1 MKLENLINYWLIEM
15 YNDEKA
21 NLGVQYVTDYLTKQ
35 GYAVAKRANG
45 ETGYD
50 LLATKVNTSL
60 RIEVK
65 TTGNLLGGIPDMHDT
80 EFYRKDDKWF
90 FTADRLYI
98 VRVDKEFKPIQLDIL
113 TKEEIDQYADSHKT
127 VTRVRTTKLD
137 RDLFK
142 GNIGTSTKL

>member
-1 MKLENLINYWLIEM
+1 M

-21 NLGVQYVTDYLTKQ
+21 NLGVQFVIGYLTKQ
-35 GYAVAKRANG
+35 GYELKKRVSG

-50 LLATKVNTSL
+50 LLATKDDQPL
-60 RIEVK
+60 KIEVK

-80 EFYRKDDKWF
+80 EFYRKDNKWF

-113 TKEEIDQYADSHKT
+113 TKEEVDQYADGHKT
-127 VTRVRTTKLD
+127 VTRVRTTKLNK
-137 RDLFK
+137 DLFK
-142 GNIGTSTKL
+142 GNIGTSIKL